1 MDNEKKAT
9 IFALLTVAFWSTVAT
24 AFKIGL
30 ETLQPAQLIFLAAS
44 TSTVL
49 FFLLLLL
56 TKKISL
62 LSQLSWSGLLHAA
75 LLGAFNPFVYYL
87 VLFEA
92 YSLLPAQ
99 VAQPINMVWPIVL
112 VLLSAPLLKQKITGR
127 SIIALI
133 ISFAGVF
140 MIASQGSFFSL
151 AKSNPWGIALGLFSA
166 FVWSLY
172 WIFNVKN
179 KTDELI
185 KLFLNFL
192 FGTLYVLIYLPVFS
206 DFNFTFGKS
215 FWAGI
220 YVGVFEVGLSFF
232 FWMKALSLTKHNAR
246 IANLIYISPFLSL
259 IFIHFVLGEDIYITT
274 ILGIVFIVAGI
285 LFQQAG
291 KQKIKQM
298 YQLFLSKMNRLKLLT
313 TVIVLL
319 ALAACNS
326 FPEPEKKLTAND
338 YVYEA
343 FNEWY
348 LWYDQLPELDPNDFE
363 NYDTLIDSLKVD
375 ADRWSFAASYTDVM
389 NLFEKGEYKGFGAG
403 FVLDHD
409 RHIKISHVYANSPM
423 GKLGVE
429 RAWTVRSVNGY
440 TVDQLDEVN
449 KALASSEPVDFVLA
463 DHNQKAHQFTV
474 QKEAFIMNTVLY
486 SSIIEKQG
494 KKIAY
499 LVFDSFVEASKN
511 ELEPVFANFKNEQI
525 TDLIVDL
532 RYNGGGVVDIAEMMV
547 GMIGGSKVKGQVVS
561 TLMHNDKK
569 SDLNNATISEY
580 DSITVEI
587 DQVYFITTSGTAS
600 ASELLINNLSPFM
613 DVKLVGSNTHGKP
626 VGMYI
631 LSVKDIDLAILPIS
645 FKNVNYLGFGD
656 YFGGLPAHIIEADDL
671 DHNWGHPEETMLAT
685 AVNDIV
691 NPALAVRSL
700 HKSALVNQQQML
712 PYKGINQIINAW

>member
-9 IFALLTVAFWSTVAT
+9 IFALITVAFWSTVAT

-30 ETLQPAQLIFLAAS
+30 QTLQPAQLIFLAAS
-44 TSTVL
+44 TSTIL
-49 FFLLLLL
+49 FLLLLL
-56 TKKISL
+56 FTKKIKL
-62 LSQLSWSGLLHAA
+62 LSQLSLTDFFHAA
-75 LLGAFNPFVYYL
+75 LLGAFNPFIYYL

-112 VLLSAPLLKQKITGR
+112 VLLSAPLLKQKITKK
-127 SIIALI
+127 SIVALVV
-133 ISFAGVF
+133 SFAGVF
-140 MIASQGSFFSL
+140 LIASQGSVFNL
-151 AKSNPWGIALGLFSA
+151 GKSNPLGIILGLFSA
-166 FVWSLY
+166 VVWSLY
-172 WIFNVKN
+172 WILNVRN

-185 KLFLNFL
+185 KLFLNFF
-192 FGTLYVLIYLPVFS
+192 FGTLYLLFYLPVFS
-206 DFNFTFGKS
+206 DFNISFGKS

-259 IFIHFVLGEDIYITT
+259 LFIHFVLGEKIYITT
-274 ILGIVFIVAGI
+274 ILGILLIVAGI

-298 YQLFLSKMNRLKLLT
+298 NQFFLSKMSRFKIFAIAILLFT
-313 TVIVLL
+313 
-319 ALAACNS
+319 LAACSS

-348 LWYDQLPELDPNDFE
+348 LWYDQLPKLDPNDFE
-363 NYDTLIDSLKVD
+363 NYNSLIDSLKVD

-409 RHIKISHVYANSPM
+409 RRIKISHVYANSPL

-429 RAWTVRSVNGY
+429 RAWTVRSVNGF

-449 KALASSEPVDFVLA
+449 KALASNEPVDFVLA

-486 SSIIEKQG
+486 SNIIEEQD
-494 KKIAY
+494 KKIGY

-511 ELEPVFANFKNEQI
+511 ELEPVLAQFRDEQI

-532 RYNGGGVVDIAEMMV
+532 RYNGGGVVNIAEMMV

-561 TLMHNDKK
+561 TQMHNDKK
-569 SDLNNATISEY
+569 SDLNKATISEY

-656 YFGGLPAHIIEADDL
+656 YFSGLPAHIIEADDL
-671 DHNWGHPEETMLAT
+671 DHNWGHPEEAMLAT
-685 AVNDIV
+685 AINDIV
-691 NPALAVRSL
+691 NPSLAALSIY
-700 HKSALVNQQQML
+700 KSGLINQQQML